1 MLGEMEMAK
10 EKIVLAY
17 SGGLD
22 TSVAIK
28 WLQEKY
34 GYDVIALSV
43 DVGEEKDWDFIKEK
57 ALKVGA
63 VKAYVVD
70 AKELFAK
77 QFLLPALKA
86 NALYEGKYPLVSA
99 LSRPLIAQLLVQVA
113 EQEGAVAV
121 AHGCTGKGNDQVR
134 FDVSVAALN
143 PRLKVIAPVREWKM
157 SREEEL
163 DYAAK
168 HGIPVPVGKENPF
181 SIDQNMWG
189 RSCEAG
195 VLEDPWVEPPEEAY
209 AMTASIQDAPD
220 EPEEVE
226 ITFEKGTPVAL
237 NGQAMPLHEL
247 IMTLNKIAGK
257 HGVGRIDHIEN
268 RLVGIKSREVYETP
282 AATVLITAHRELE
295 FLTQPREVTHFKP
308 LLEQKMANLIYE
320 GLWFS
325 PLMKAVQAF
334 IEETQQ
340 TVNGTIRVKL
350 FKGHAIVVGRRSEQS
365 LYNEALATYTAN
377 DAFDHDAAVGFISL
391 WGLPTKVFSQVN
403 GRTVELPPLKMDEA
417 KGALV

>member
-1 MLGEMEMAK
+1 MAR

-43 DVGEEKDWDFIKEK
+43 DVGEEKDLEFVKEK

-63 VKAYVVD
+63 IKSYVVD

-143 PRLKVIAPVREWKM
+143 PKLKVIAPVREWKM

-168 HGIPVPVGKENPF
+168 HGIPVPVDKENPF

-209 AMTASIQDAPD
+209 AMTASLKDTPD

-226 ITFEKGTPVAL
+226 ITFEKGEPVAL
-237 NGQAMPLHEL
+237 NGQPMPLHEL
-247 IMTLNKIAGK
+247 IMALNKLAGK

-295 FLTQPREVTHFKP
+295 FLTQPREVAHFKP

-340 TVNGTIRVKL
+340 TVSGTIRVKL

-365 LYNEALATYTAN
+365 LYSEELATYTSN

-391 WGLPTKVFSQVN
+391 WGLPTKVYSQVN
-403 GRTVELPPLKMDEA
+403 GRTVELPPLKVDEA
-417 KGALV
+417 KGTLV